1 MSEIQQHRIVFKRE
15 DNPDYFKIMDDYN
28 SLIDRL
34 NKFYDSFQNFKIPK
48 FILFGTRKRL
58 LKLGFEIREYDKSF
72 IAWKGRA
79 LEFALDPPKLT
90 FRSGGD
96 VGYLHV
102 TGALRDVINN
112 GTANVRQL
120 ISDYNLRFSS
130 YENRK
135 NIVIGVIFF
144 ATGCLLEITSWFL
157 QSDIDIVF

>member
-1 MSEIQQHRIVFKRE
+1 MNETEQHRIVFKRE

-34 NKFYDSFQNFKIPK
+34 NELYDPLHNLKIPK
-48 FILFGTRKRL
+48 FILSGTRKKL
-58 LKLGFEIREYDKSF
+58 LKLGLEIKAYDQSF

-79 LEFALDPPKLT
+79 LKFALDPPKLT

-135 NIVIGVIFF
+135 NIMIGVIFF
-144 ATGCLLEITSWFL
+144 ATGCILEIASWFL
-157 QSDIDIVF
+157 QSNIYLIL